1 MAPIP
6 KERMLAGMAP
16 DVPLFDLLRGIPDLA
31 ALDDAAVAELA
42 RRGHETDFRP
52 GAVLAREG
60 AASREAFAVVDGDGD
75 VFTDGELV
83 AAVGPGDFVG
93 HTGATARSATIRART
108 DMRVLVI
115 RHEDMPAQLHGSAG

>member
-1 MAPIP
+1 MARIG
-6 KERMLAGMAP
+6 KKCIVGVMAP
-16 DVPLFDLLRGIPDLA
+16 DAPLFALLRGIADLA

-42 RRGHETDFRP
+42 RRGRETAFRP
-52 GAVLAREG
+52 GAIVAREG
-60 AASREAFAVVDGDGD
+60 AVSREAFAVVDGDGD

-83 AAVGPGDFVG
+83 ATVGPGDFVDHAG
-93 HTGATARSATIRART
+93 ETARSATIRART